1 MSLPEVLEQALAA
14 ETAWK
19 ACDRMLHPRIEERL
33 AQAYLNA
40 RASLKAEYP
49 ELAEWLFDYP
59 YQHQAERLAE
69 LRRLT
74 P

>member
-1 MSLPEVLEQALAA
+1 MSLPPVLEQALAA
-14 ETAWK
+14 RTASEV
-19 ACDRMLHPRIEERL
+19 CDRRLHPRISNRL

-40 RASLKAEYP
+40 RASLEAEYP
-49 ELAEWLFDYP
+49 ELEEWLFDYP
-59 YQHQAERLAE
+59 YDHHAERLAE